1 MHSMVF
7 SGSINGIKYRFF
19 FICLILTYLSIA
31 ILFISRKWPRI
42 VSIFSFA
49 ESLFIM
55 DKIDWIVGTLI
66 RRSFAITGFS
76 SKIRI

>member
-1 MHSMVF
+1 MAS
-7 SGSINGIKYRFF
+7 NTAF
-19 FICLILTYLSIA
+19 FICLIFTYLSIA

-55 DKIDWIVGTLI
+55 DEIDWIVGTLI
-66 RRSFAITGFS
+66 RRSFAITGIS
-76 SKIRI
+76 LKIRI